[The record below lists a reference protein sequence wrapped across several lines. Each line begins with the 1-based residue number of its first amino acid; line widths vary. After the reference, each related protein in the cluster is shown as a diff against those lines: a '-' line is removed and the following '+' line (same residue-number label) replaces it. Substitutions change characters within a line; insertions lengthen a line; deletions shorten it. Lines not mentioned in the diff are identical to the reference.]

1 MVKEGRLL
9 QQEKV
14 EEVEEVLRHS
24 IMLREEFSEKQRRS
38 KVKCGLNAAW

>member
-9 QQEKV
+9 QQEK
-14 EEVEEVLRHS
+14 VEEVLRHS

-38 KVKCGLNAAW
+38 KVKCGLDAAW